1 MRTLALLLV
10 VPVTFVYAQQSQPP
24 ASQNPP
30 AAPPPAVGPQTPSEP
45 TTIEQTASP
54 EIVGPLAK
62 DLSLTPWQAQG
73 AAGTLFG
80 LAKTKLSAEDFAKV
94 ASAVP
99 NMEGL
104 LKAAPVSDSKTS
116 AADLVTGAAGGAG
129 LGSVATVAGP
139 LMKLGLKP
147 DTIAK
152 LAPSLIKAVQT
163 KGGAEVASLLATAF
177 K

>member
-30 AAPPPAVGPQTPSEP
+30 AAPPAMGPQTPTEP
-45 TTIEQTASP
+45 TTVEQTASP
-54 EIVGPLAK
+54 EIVGALVK

-80 LAKTKLSAEDFAKV
+80 LAKTKLSADDFAKV

-104 LKAAPVSDSKTS
+104 LKAAPVSDSKSS
-116 AADLVTGAAGGAG
+116 AIDIAAAAGGGG
-129 LGSVATVAGP
+129 LGSVATIAGP

-147 DTIAK
+147 ETIGK

-163 KGGAEVASLLATAF
+163 KGGAEAASLLTTAF

>member
-24 ASQNPP
+24 SSQNPP
-30 AAPPPAVGPQTPSEP
+30 AAPPAVSAQTPAQP
-45 TTIEQTASP
+45 TTVEQTASP
-54 EIVGPLAK
+54 EIVGAVAK

-80 LAKTKLSAEDFAKV
+80 LAKTKLSPEDFAKV

-104 LKAAPVSDSKTS
+104 LKAAPVADAKSS
-116 AADLVTGAAGGAG
+116 AADMLTGAAGGAG

-163 KGGAEVASLLATAF
+163 KGGAEVASLLTSAF

>member
-1 MRTLALLLV
+1 MRTLALLVV
-10 VPVTFVYAQQSQPP
+10 VPATFLYAQSTQQPP
-24 ASQNPP
+24 AENP
-30 AAPPPAVGPQTPSEP
+30 APPPAVSQEKPSQP
-45 TTIEQTASP
+45 TTVEQTASP
-54 EIVGPLAK
+54 EIVGPVAKELAI
-62 DLSLTPWQAQG
+62 TPWQAQG

-80 LAKTKLSAEDFAKV
+80 LAKTKLSPEDFAKV

-99 NMEGL
+99 NMDGL
-104 LKAAPVSDSKTS
+104 LKAAPVSDGKSS
-116 AADLVTGAAGGAG
+116 AIDVLSGAAGSN

-152 LAPSLIKAVQT
+152 LAPSLIEAVQT
-163 KGGAEVASLLATAF
+163 KGGAEAASLLATAF